1 MKARLSGKERAG
13 LFHSK
18 QHYPMKQN
26 NRSTGQPPEESMVE
40 QSTRYGMRTTM
51 ELPFELA
58 LDRTRKALAREGFGI
73 ISEIDM
79 ATALKQK
86 LDVTFRPYVI
96 LGACNPQLAHRA
108 LMLEH
113 ELGLLLPCNVVVYAD
128 DEQGNSVVAA
138 LDPVEALG
146 LSDNEE
152 LRPVAEEVRTRI
164 ERVLKEVSEV

>member
-1 MKARLSGKERAG
+1 
-13 LFHSK
+13 
-18 QHYPMKQN
+18 
-26 NRSTGQPPEESMVE
+26 MVE
-40 QSTRYGMRTTM
+40 QSTRYAMRTTM

-73 ISEIDM
+73 LSEIDM

-96 LGACNPQLAHRA
+96 LGACNSQLAHRA
-108 LMLEH
+108 LTLEH

-128 DEQGNSVVAA
+128 DEQGSSVVAA

-146 LSDNEE
+146 LSGSEE
-152 LRPVAEEVRTRI
+152 LRPLAEEIRTRL

>member
-1 MKARLSGKERAG
+1 
-13 LFHSK
+13 
-18 QHYPMKQN
+18 
-26 NRSTGQPPEESMVE
+26 
-40 QSTRYGMRTTM
+40 M

-73 ISEIDM
+73 LSEIDM

-96 LGACNPQLAHRA
+96 LGACNSQLAHRA
-108 LMLEH
+108 LTLEH

-146 LSDNEE
+146 LSGSEE
-152 LRPVAEEVRTRI
+152 LRPLAEEIRTRL
-164 ERVLKEVSEV
+164 ERVLKDVSEV

>member
-1 MKARLSGKERAG
+1 
-13 LFHSK
+13 
-18 QHYPMKQN
+18 
-26 NRSTGQPPEESMVE
+26 MVE

-73 ISEIDM
+73 VSEIDM
-79 ATALKQK
+79 AMAFKRK

-108 LMLEH
+108 LTLEH

-128 DEQGNSVVAA
+128 DEQGNSVVVA
-138 LDPVEALG
+138 LDPIEALG
-146 LSDNEE
+146 LSGNEE
-152 LRPVAEEVRTRI
+152 LRPVAEEIRTRL
-164 ERVLKEVSEV
+164 ERVLKEVSEI

>member
-1 MKARLSGKERAG
+1 
-13 LFHSK
+13 
-18 QHYPMKQN
+18 
-26 NRSTGQPPEESMVE
+26 MVE
-40 QSTRYGMRTTM
+40 QSTRYAMRTTM

-73 ISEIDM
+73 LSEIDM

-108 LMLEH
+108 LTLEH
-113 ELGLLLPCNVVVYAD
+113 ELGLLLPCNVVVYAE
-128 DEQGNSVVAA
+128 DEQGNSAVAA

-146 LSDNEE
+146 LSGSEE
-152 LRPVAEEVRTRI
+152 LRPLAEEIRTRL

>member
-1 MKARLSGKERAG
+1 
-13 LFHSK
+13 
-18 QHYPMKQN
+18 
-26 NRSTGQPPEESMVE
+26 MVE

-73 ISEIDM
+73 LSEIDM
-79 ATALKQK
+79 ATALKRK

-108 LMLEH
+108 LTLEH

-138 LDPVEALG
+138 LDPVET
-146 LSDNEE
+146 LSLSGSEE
-152 LRPVAEEVRTRI
+152 LRPLAEEIRTRL
-164 ERVLKEVSEV
+164 ERVLKEVSEI

>member
-1 MKARLSGKERAG
+1 
-13 LFHSK
+13 
-18 QHYPMKQN
+18 
-26 NRSTGQPPEESMVE
+26 
-40 QSTRYGMRTTM
+40 MRTIM

-86 LDVTFRPYVI
+86 LDVTFRPYII

-108 LMLEH
+108 LTLEH

-152 LRPVAEEVRTRI
+152 LRPLAEEVRARL

>member
-1 MKARLSGKERAG
+1 
-13 LFHSK
+13 
-18 QHYPMKQN
+18 
-26 NRSTGQPPEESMVE
+26 MVE
-40 QSTRYGMRTTM
+40 QSTRYGMRTTV

-108 LMLEH
+108 LTLEH

-138 LDPVEALG
+138 VDPVEALG

-152 LRPVAEEVRTRI
+152 LRPLAEDVRARL
-164 ERVLKEVSEV
+164 ERVLREVSEV

>member
-1 MKARLSGKERAG
+1 
-13 LFHSK
+13 
-18 QHYPMKQN
+18 
-26 NRSTGQPPEESMVE
+26 MVE

-73 ISEIDM
+73 VSEIDM
-79 ATALKQK
+79 AMAFKRK

-108 LMLEH
+108 LTLEH

-138 LDPVEALG
+138 LDPIEALG
-146 LSDNEE
+146 LSGNEE
-152 LRPVAEEVRTRI
+152 LRPVAEEIRTRL
-164 ERVLKEVSEV
+164 ERVLKEVSEI

>member
-1 MKARLSGKERAG
+1 
-13 LFHSK
+13 
-18 QHYPMKQN
+18 
-26 NRSTGQPPEESMVE
+26 MVE
-40 QSTRYGMRTTM
+40 QSTRYGMRTTI

-79 ATALKQK
+79 ARTLKQK

-108 LMLEH
+108 LTLEH

-128 DEQGNSVVAA
+128 DEQGSSVVAA

-146 LSDNEE
+146 LSGNEE
-152 LRPVAEEVRTRI
+152 LRPFADEIRTRL
-164 ERVLKEVSEV
+164 ERVLKEIAEA

>member
-1 MKARLSGKERAG
+1 
-13 LFHSK
+13 
-18 QHYPMKQN
+18 
-26 NRSTGQPPEESMVE
+26 
-40 QSTRYGMRTTM
+40 M

-108 LMLEH
+108 LTLEH

-138 LDPVEALG
+138 VDPVEALG

-152 LRPVAEEVRTRI
+152 LRPLAEDVRARL
-164 ERVLKEVSEV
+164 ERVLREVSEV

>member
-1 MKARLSGKERAG
+1 
-13 LFHSK
+13 
-18 QHYPMKQN
+18 
-26 NRSTGQPPEESMVE
+26 MVE

-96 LGACNPQLAHRA
+96 LGACNPHLAHRA
-108 LMLEH
+108 LTLEH

-128 DEQGNSVVAA
+128 DEQGNSIVAA

-152 LRPVAEEVRTRI
+152 LRPLAEEVRARL

>member
-1 MKARLSGKERAG
+1 
-13 LFHSK
+13 
-18 QHYPMKQN
+18 
-26 NRSTGQPPEESMVE
+26 
-40 QSTRYGMRTTM
+40 M

-73 ISEIDM
+73 LSEIDM
-79 ATALKQK
+79 ATALKRK

-108 LMLEH
+108 LTLEH

-128 DEQGNSVVAA
+128 DEQGHSVVAA

-146 LSDNEE
+146 LSESEE
-152 LRPVAEEVRTRI
+152 LRPLAEEIRTRL
-164 ERVLKEVSEV
+164 ERMLKEVSEV

>member
-1 MKARLSGKERAG
+1 
-13 LFHSK
+13 
-18 QHYPMKQN
+18 
-26 NRSTGQPPEESMVE
+26 MVE
-40 QSTRYGMRTTM
+40 QSTRYGMRTTV

-108 LMLEH
+108 LTLEH

-128 DEQGNSVVAA
+128 DEQGHSVVAA
-138 LDPVEALG
+138 VDPVEALG

-152 LRPVAEEVRTRI
+152 LRPLAEDVRARL
-164 ERVLKEVSEV
+164 ERVLREVSEV

>member
-1 MKARLSGKERAG
+1 
-13 LFHSK
+13 
-18 QHYPMKQN
+18 
-26 NRSTGQPPEESMVE
+26 MVE

-58 LDRTRKALAREGFGI
+58 LDRTRKALAHEGFGI

-108 LMLEH
+108 LTLEH

-128 DEQGNSVVAA
+128 DEPGNSVVAA

-152 LRPVAEEVRTRI
+152 LRPLAEEVRTRL
-164 ERVLKEVSEV
+164 ERMLKEVSEV

>member
-1 MKARLSGKERAG
+1 
-13 LFHSK
+13 
-18 QHYPMKQN
+18 
-26 NRSTGQPPEESMVE
+26 MVE

-73 ISEIDM
+73 ISEVDM

-96 LGACNPQLAHRA
+96 LGACNPEVAHRA
-108 LMLEH
+108 LTLEH

-128 DEQGNSVVAA
+128 DVQGNSVVAA

-152 LRPVAEEVRTRI
+152 LRPLAEEVRTRL

>member
-1 MKARLSGKERAG
+1 
-13 LFHSK
+13 
-18 QHYPMKQN
+18 
-26 NRSTGQPPEESMVE
+26 
-40 QSTRYGMRTTM
+40 M

-96 LGACNPQLAHRA
+96 LGACNAQLTHRA
-108 LMLEH
+108 LTLEH

-128 DEQGNSVVAA
+128 DAQGNSVVAA

-146 LSDNEE
+146 LSGSED
-152 LRPVAEEVRTRI
+152 LRPVADEIRTRL
-164 ERVLKEVSEV
+164 ERVLKDVSEA

>member
-1 MKARLSGKERAG
+1 
-13 LFHSK
+13 
-18 QHYPMKQN
+18 
-26 NRSTGQPPEESMVE
+26 MVE

-73 ISEIDM
+73 LSEIDM
-79 ATALKQK
+79 ATALKRK

-108 LMLEH
+108 LTIEH

-138 LDPVEALG
+138 LDPVET
-146 LSDNEE
+146 LSLSGSEE
-152 LRPVAEEVRTRI
+152 LRPLAEEIRTRL
-164 ERVLKEVSEV
+164 ERVLKEVSEI

>member
-1 MKARLSGKERAG
+1 
-13 LFHSK
+13 
-18 QHYPMKQN
+18 
-26 NRSTGQPPEESMVE
+26 MVE
-40 QSTRYGMRTTM
+40 QSTRYGMRTTI

-79 ATALKQK
+79 ARTHKQK

-108 LMLEH
+108 LTLEH

-128 DEQGNSVVAA
+128 DEQGSSVVAA

-146 LSDNEE
+146 LSGNEE
-152 LRPVAEEVRTRI
+152 LRPFADEIRTRL
-164 ERVLKEVSEV
+164 ERVLKEIAEA

>member
-1 MKARLSGKERAG
+1 
-13 LFHSK
+13 
-18 QHYPMKQN
+18 
-26 NRSTGQPPEESMVE
+26 MVE
-40 QSTRYGMRTTM
+40 QSTRYGMRTIM

-79 ATALKQK
+79 AAALKQK

-108 LMLEH
+108 LTLEH

-152 LRPVAEEVRTRI
+152 LRPLAEEVRARL

>member
-1 MKARLSGKERAG
+1 
-13 LFHSK
+13 
-18 QHYPMKQN
+18 
-26 NRSTGQPPEESMVE
+26 MVE
-40 QSTRYGMRTTM
+40 QSTRYAMRTTM

-73 ISEIDM
+73 LSEIDM

-96 LGACNPQLAHRA
+96 LGACNSQLAHRA
-108 LMLEH
+108 LTLEH

-128 DEQGNSVVAA
+128 DEQGSSVVAA

-146 LSDNEE
+146 LSGSEE
-152 LRPVAEEVRTRI
+152 LRPLAEEIRTRL
-164 ERVLKEVSEV
+164 ERVLKDVSEV

>member
-1 MKARLSGKERAG
+1 
-13 LFHSK
+13 
-18 QHYPMKQN
+18 
-26 NRSTGQPPEESMVE
+26 MVE
-40 QSTRYGMRTTM
+40 QSTPYAMRTTM

-73 ISEIDM
+73 LSEIDM

-96 LGACNPQLAHRA
+96 LGACNSQLAHRA
-108 LMLEH
+108 LTLEH

-146 LSDNEE
+146 LSGSEE
-152 LRPVAEEVRTRI
+152 LRPLAEEIRTRL

>member
-1 MKARLSGKERAG
+1 
-13 LFHSK
+13 
-18 QHYPMKQN
+18 
-26 NRSTGQPPEESMVE
+26 MVE

-73 ISEIDM
+73 LSKIDM
-79 ATALKQK
+79 ATALKRK

-108 LMLEH
+108 LTLEH

-146 LSDNEE
+146 LSGSEE
-152 LRPVAEEVRTRI
+152 LRPVAEEMRTRL
-164 ERVLKEVSEV
+164 ERVLKEVAEI

>member
-1 MKARLSGKERAG
+1 
-13 LFHSK
+13 
-18 QHYPMKQN
+18 
-26 NRSTGQPPEESMVE
+26 MVE

-58 LDRTRKALAREGFGI
+58 LDRTRKALAHEGFGI
-73 ISEIDM
+73 LSEIDM
-79 ATALKQK
+79 ATALKRK

-108 LMLEH
+108 LTLEH

-138 LDPVEALG
+138 LDPVETLG
-146 LSDNEE
+146 LSGSEE
-152 LRPVAEEVRTRI
+152 LRPLADEMRTRL
-164 ERVLKEVSEV
+164 ERVLKEVAEI

>member
-1 MKARLSGKERAG
+1 
-13 LFHSK
+13 
-18 QHYPMKQN
+18 
-26 NRSTGQPPEESMVE
+26 MVE

-73 ISEIDM
+73 LSEIDM
-79 ATALKQK
+79 ATALKRK

-96 LGACNPQLAHRA
+96 LGACNPQMAHRA
-108 LMLEH
+108 LTLEH

-146 LSDNEE
+146 LSGNEE
-152 LRPVAEEVRTRI
+152 LRPLAEEIRTRL
-164 ERVLKEVSEV
+164 ERVLKEVSEI